1 MKILKLLTIL
11 YFFIAQLSAQNK
23 SQLTAPLMQEV
34 EIGEAVI
41 FKVDWNEQYQLSWT
55 SNLDSAKFDRQEG
68 EFYWDNPKGVNGLFQ
83 VEFALTDSAKKLVE
97 KATTV
102 IKVMKRA
109 YTPLINFSPDS
120 LINDGFIVLGQ
131 GESYG
136 LEFVA
141 TSANV
146 RRNENVLISYVLNG
160 NPNIKSFEQS
170 EITILGNRLLLQWK
184 PTQQQADN
192 KYYDLEIIA
201 IDETNSISRSD
212 FHFKIQDKNLP
223 PSFKYSLSE
232 NYIISADQPLTI
244 DFSVNDP
251 DNEEYNYLAD
261 LSVQGGA
268 VLTTKDGQFSWKLSS
283 NELAALSDNFPVE
296 LTLKA
301 VNKNNSEELIA
312 KKVQITQNRNNTP
325 PTIARLSNLSIR
337 EGYAV
342 KRRVFVNDENHSLN
356 QLEFKLENEPQWLY
370 LQQDGE
376 ALFLMS
382 DTLGFDIVK
391 ADGIPVQYDVLL
403 SVRDPEMASD
413 NKFFTITVNEGI
425 NSQKIY
431 QQYTNYLQN
440 TETILS
446 GLRLR
451 IEELDDRLEHNAK
464 LKKAFLLSSIFLG
477 GFSAVGSFFDEQTI
491 ANQAVPYTG
500 AALAISSSV
509 NALAFNQE
517 GQITTL
523 KVKLEAVEKNLIR
536 NRSYLLIYDVLDE
549 NDEQLKNP
557 ELVDKVKSYRQ
568 QLIEQHIELEKLED
582 NYRELNYIKKQIKR
596 NRRKGREGE
605 LAWDFLN
612 QNQ

>member
-1 MKILKLLTIL
+1 MKILRCFIIL
-11 YFFIAQLSAQNK
+11 YFFTAEIIAQDKPKLI
-23 SQLTAPLMQEV
+23 APLIEEV
-34 EIGEAVI
+34 EVGEAVI
-41 FKVDWNEQYQLSWT
+41 FRVEWDHTLDLSWS
-55 SNLDSAKFDRQEG
+55 SNLDSVKFDKQEG
-68 EFYWDNPKGVNGLFQ
+68 EFYWENQNSISGLFQ
-83 VEFALTDSAKKLVE
+83 VDFTLTDSLANIIE
-97 KATTV
+97 KTTTL
-102 IKVMKRA
+102 IKVNKKK
-109 YTPLINFSPDS
+109 YTPQINFSPDS
-120 LINDGFIVLGQ
+120 LIDDAFIVLAQGQ
-131 GESYG
+131 DYE
-136 LEFVA
+136 LEFTA

-146 RRNENVLISYVLNG
+146 ARNENVLISYVLNG
-160 NPNIKSFEQS
+160 NPNLKSFDQS
-170 EITILGNRLLLQWK
+170 EITILGNRLLLKWE
-184 PTQQQADN
+184 PTQQQADK

-201 IDETNSISRSD
+201 IDETNSINRSN
-212 FHFKIQDKNLP
+212 FHFKILDRELP
-223 PSFKYSLSE
+223 PKFKYSLTE
-232 NYIISADQPLTI
+232 NYVISANQPLTI
-244 DFSVNDP
+244 DFSVTDP
-251 DNEEYNYLAD
+251 DNDDYRYAVNFPI
-261 LSVQGGA
+261 QTGA
-268 VLTTKDGQFSWKLSS
+268 ILTTEDGQFSWKVTS
-283 NELAALSDNFPVE
+283 NELASLSGDFPIKLSLE
-296 LTLKA
+296 A
-301 VNKNNSEELIA
+301 VNKNNSEEFLT
-312 KKVQITQNRNNTP
+312 KTVSITQNRNNTP

-342 KRRVFVNDENHSLN
+342 KRRVFINDENHSLN
-356 QLEFKLENEPQWLY
+356 QLEFKLENEPPWLY

-376 ALFLMS
+376 AVFLMS
-382 DTLGFDIVK
+382 DTLAFDIVK

-431 QQYTNYLQN
+431 QQYSNYLQN
-440 TETILS
+440 TEALLS

-451 IEELDDRLEHNAK
+451 IEELDDKLEHNAR

>member
-1 MKILKLLTIL
+1 
-11 YFFIAQLSAQNK
+11 
-23 SQLTAPLMQEV
+23 
-34 EIGEAVI
+34 
-41 FKVDWNEQYQLSWT
+41 
-55 SNLDSAKFDRQEG
+55 
-68 EFYWDNPKGVNGLFQ
+68 
-83 VEFALTDSAKKLVE
+83 
-97 KATTV
+97 
-102 IKVMKRA
+102 
-109 YTPLINFSPDS
+109 
-120 LINDGFIVLGQ
+120 
-131 GESYG
+131 
-136 LEFVA
+136 
-141 TSANV
+141 
-146 RRNENVLISYVLNG
+146 
-160 NPNIKSFEQS
+160 
-170 EITILGNRLLLQWK
+170 
-184 PTQQQADN
+184 
-192 KYYDLEIIA
+192 
-201 IDETNSISRSD
+201 
-212 FHFKIQDKNLP
+212 
-223 PSFKYSLSE
+223 
-232 NYIISADQPLTI
+232 
-244 DFSVNDP
+244 
-251 DNEEYNYLAD
+251 
-261 LSVQGGA
+261 
-268 VLTTKDGQFSWKLSS
+268 
-283 NELAALSDNFPVE
+283 
-296 LTLKA
+296 
-301 VNKNNSEELIA
+301 
-312 KKVQITQNRNNTP
+312 
-325 PTIARLSNLSIR
+325 
-337 EGYAV
+337 
-342 KRRVFVNDENHSLN
+342 
-356 QLEFKLENEPQWLY
+356 
-370 LQQDGE
+370 
-376 ALFLMS
+376 
-382 DTLGFDIVK
+382 
-391 ADGIPVQYDVLL
+391 
-403 SVRDPEMASD
+403 VRDPEMASD

-440 TETILS
+440 TEAILG

-451 IEELDDRLEHNAK
+451 IEELDDRLERNAK